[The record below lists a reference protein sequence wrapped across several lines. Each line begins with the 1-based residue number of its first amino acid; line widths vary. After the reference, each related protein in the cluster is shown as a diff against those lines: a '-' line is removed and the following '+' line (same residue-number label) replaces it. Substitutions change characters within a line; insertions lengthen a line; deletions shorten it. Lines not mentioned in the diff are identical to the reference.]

1 MYPIS
6 KILFFLDV
14 DIKNIVSQ
22 KCYMKNGFK
31 TIKHRV
37 HDANL
42 TQNPDLIFIIR
53 NKVNLK
59 VNYGN
64 EHIII

>member
-1 MYPIS
+1 
-6 KILFFLDV
+6 
-14 DIKNIVSQ
+14 
-22 KCYMKNGFK
+22 MKNGFK